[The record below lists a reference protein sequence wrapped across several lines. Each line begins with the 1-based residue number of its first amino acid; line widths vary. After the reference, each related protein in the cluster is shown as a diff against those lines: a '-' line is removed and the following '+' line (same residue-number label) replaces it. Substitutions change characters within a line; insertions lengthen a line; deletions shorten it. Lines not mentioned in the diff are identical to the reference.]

1 MSLLSCNSRHLPG
14 WLGVAA
20 LVLALAGCETNHAPA
35 PAPSPS
41 PVQSG
46 TTSTDTNFLQTIP
59 LQVGDT
65 VQVEITGTPTKIDPL
80 QLLINES
87 GTITLAYIKQPIQAA
102 GKTSKEIQEIIRA
115 ELVPQIYTFANVSVT
130 PFGRYFY
137 VGGYINPGGTGKQ
150 LYTGHTTLSQAIS
163 AAGGFSEFAA
173 KKRVQ
178 VTRLNGKIFIV
189 DCMKALKDPTLDI
202 EIFPGDR
209 IYVDRRT
216 FIESVGF
223 K

>member
-1 MSLLSCNSRHLPG
+1 M
-14 WLGVAA
+14 
-20 LVLALAGCETNHAPA
+20 VLALAGCETNHAPA
-35 PAPSPS
+35 PAPGPS